1 MQPLKIQTGIGF
13 LEDQVSC
20 KNECQLYIDCSSSL
34 CHNAVLIGPKSA
46 HWAMAAVVDM
56 LIWLFSCSQD
66 YSLENITGMIA
77 QPQIVAF

>member
-13 LEDQVSC
+13 LKDQVSW
-20 KNECQLYIDCSSSL
+20 KNECQLHTDCTS

-56 LIWLFSCSQD
+56 LILLFSCSQD
-66 YSLENITGMIA
+66 YSLENISGMTAQLQIA
-77 QPQIVAF
+77 AF